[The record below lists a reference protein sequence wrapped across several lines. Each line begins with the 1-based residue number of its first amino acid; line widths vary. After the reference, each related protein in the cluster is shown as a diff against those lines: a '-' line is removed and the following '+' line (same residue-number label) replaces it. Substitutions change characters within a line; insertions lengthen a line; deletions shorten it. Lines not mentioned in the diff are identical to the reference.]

1 MAIWPGSEKRK
12 GYINQESSVNIISWF
27 CYMNSVWGLCCHILG
42 FIMPDIF
49 LKSSP
54 DRSGLQD
61 SQSNTQTILL
71 QSHAS
76 LRLTDCI
83 LVLYFW
89 KRTHRIWMA
98 AYAVPKPFSQ
108 MCKLHATETNMP
120 SYHYRGW
127 LLNFVLVTIWIAI
140 FLLGLKD
147 KTSMISTNYLKCWSA
162 FVDEI
167 RNHKCGWQ
175 WFS

>member
-1 MAIWPGSEKRK
+1 
-12 GYINQESSVNIISWF
+12 
-27 CYMNSVWGLCCHILG
+27 
-42 FIMPDIF
+42 MPDIF
-49 LKSSP
+49 LKR

-98 AYAVPKPFSQ
+98 AYAVPKPLLFTDVQ
-108 MCKLHATETNMP
+108 IACHRNKHALLPLQVLAFKLCASNN
-120 SYHYRGW
+120 
-127 LLNFVLVTIWIAI
+127 LNCHFPLRPEGQNIHDVYKLFEMLICI
-140 FLLGLKD
+140 
-147 KTSMISTNYLKCWSA
+147 C
-162 FVDEI
+162 
-167 RNHKCGWQ
+167 R
-175 WFS
+175 